1 MIVALVG
8 SDLFSKNQK
17 IDSFLAS
24 TLGARKDD
32 PLARKILYA
41 TDTNIPSIASEI
53 MQSCDSIDMFAMSDS
68 QTVVVRRAD
77 AMKAAD
83 TKALAKWLEGK
94 PDCSLLLEFEKL
106 LLTSELGKA
115 LKKAGA
121 DIQKF
126 EVPKPWEMEKWILDL
141 CRSHFGKNIE
151 PGACRYLADA
161 IGTDTACVAAELE
174 KVQLFAPEAPAFTEE
189 LVRNIIVPQREMSPY
204 EIKDSFGDRD
214 ARAYVLKLHE
224 LMVDRNVEGV
234 QIVSTLFSYA
244 VQLLHTSSMLDKG
257 MSPSEIAKELGI
269 NEFIFTKKNNEPKR
283 ARNWGTPLLCRLI
296 KRLAELDYDFKNGK
310 ITSKIAQ
317 ELALSTLVIPPR

>member
-8 SDLFSKNQK
+8 SDLFSKNQE
-17 IDSFLAS
+17 IDKFLTNA
-24 TLGARKDD
+24 LGNRKDD

-41 TDTNIPSIASEI
+41 NDTNIPSIASEI

-68 QTVVVRRAD
+68 QTVVVRRAE
-77 AMKAAD
+77 AMKATD
-83 TKALAKWLEGK
+83 TKALAQWLCQK

-121 DIQKF
+121 EIQKF
-126 EVPKPWEMEKWILDL
+126 EVPKPWEMEGWIQGL
-141 CRSHFGKNIE
+141 CQNKFHKGIE
-151 PGACRYLADA
+151 PGACRYVADA
-161 IGTDTACVAAELE
+161 IGTDTACVATELE
-174 KVQLFAPEAPAFTEE
+174 KVQLFAPDAPAFTEE
-189 LVRNIIVPQREMSPY
+189 LVRTIIVPQREMSPF
-204 EIKDSFGDRD
+204 EIKDSFGDRN
-214 ARAYVLKLHE
+214 AKAYVVKLHE
-224 LMVDRNVEGV
+224 LMVDRSVDGI
-234 QIVSTLFSYA
+234 QIVSTLFGYA
-244 VQLLHTSSMLDKG
+244 VQLLHTSMMLDKG
-257 MSPSEIAKELGI
+257 VAPSEIAKELGI
-269 NEFIFTKKNNEPKR
+269 NEFIFVKKNNEPKR